1 MSHQSKTVCV
11 HRCSD
16 HTDSSS
22 CIQTT
27 VLIAC
32 SETTASASQCYG
44 WVCLNCCADAVQ
56 ALVGIHK
63 ERSHRDLKSGNV
75 VVSGWDGRGA
85 LRVNLV
91 DWASSRLHT
100 EGEHMFFLQNIKMLP

>member
-1 MSHQSKTVCV
+1 ML
-11 HRCSD
+11 RLGLSD
-16 HTDSSS
+16 
-22 CIQTT
+22 
-27 VLIAC
+27 
-32 SETTASASQCYG
+32 
-44 WVCLNCCADAVQ
+44 CCADAVQ

-85 LRVNLV
+85 LKVNLV

-100 EGEHMFFLQNIKMLP
+100 EGEHMRLLRRAHGLGAHVFPAKHQHVMSYH